1 MGIGGG
7 SQRQSSSGSSSQF
20 GTNTSYGS
28 ALNLGQEQQFQN
40 LWAQAGAMNNS
51 GAQQGLGYNA
61 YNQAQGLNQAGAN
74 ALGGANMAGAFGTL
88 NRLQNP
94 GMDPMMGAYAQQ
106 VGQQFNEQIMP
117 QLRGDAMVAGGF
129 GGSRAGIAQGVA
141 AGQAQ
146 RNIQNFGAQLYG
158 QNQDR
163 AMQAAQLA
171 GGLAG
176 QQAQAYGQLGNNALA
191 GGQFGMGVP
200 WYNLQQYAG
209 LLGNPIMEDL
219 GGTSWQEGMSDQSS
233 SGRGSN
239 FRFSL

>member
-7 SQRQSSSGSSSQF
+7 TQRQSSSGSSSQF

-61 YNQAQGLNQAGAN
+61 YNQAQGFNQQAGN
-74 ALGGANMAGAFGTL
+74 TF
-88 NRLQNP
+88 NRLANP
-94 GMDPMMGAYAQQ
+94 NMDPMMGAYARQ

-146 RNIQNFGAQLYG
+146 RNIQDFGAQLYG

-163 AMQAAQLA
+163 ALQAAQGL
-171 GGLAG
+171 GGLA
-176 QQAQAYGQLGNNALA
+176 QNSLA
-191 GGQFGMGVP
+191 TGQFGMGVP

-209 LLGNPIMEDL
+209 LLGGPIMEDL
-219 GGTSWQEGMSDQSS
+219 GGTSWQEGMSNQSS